1 MYILVQ
7 KGTNMA
13 MSGLLLMRK
22 MIPMSGESAH
32 SPSSSTTAL
41 NQISYLD
48 VSKPFNNANPPF
60 EENSIWKFICTAFL
74 SPQKNIIY
82 LFGGIVR
89 DVNTDIETNE
99 WTIPT
104 TNGIAPGKRREMN
117 GIINNKTGKFYV
129 FGGLSDQFTGTEN
142 IIALNDMNIFD
153 TISLTWSKGST
164 IYAPLPRADYTAT
177 LLSNGIIVFIGG
189 RETNYFVDV
198 DINQTA
204 QGVILENRNG
214 HSAVLKTYPYEWS
227 IPQVSALNFAPPTII
242 FHSAILIENYM
253 FINLVINFIR
263 NKKIIVLNL
272 LLRTKRS
279 NIHLGSGGQGLI
291 KDCPCFDYHENDSIE
306 FEEQQIALREK
317 KL

>member
-1 MYILVQ
+1 MFQPLIIYSYCYYFVKKKKVPVERHSHRSVLINKKLFFFF
-7 KGTNMA
+7 G
-13 MSGLLLMRK
+13 
-22 MIPMSGESAH
+22 GESAH

-89 DVNTDIETNE
+89 DVNTDIGSLKSVLYSYNLETNE

-198 DINQTA
+198 DINQIVLYDTTINKWSSMTA

-214 HSAVLKTYPYEWS
+214 HSAVLTPDER
-227 IPQVSALNFAPPTII
+227 II
-242 FHSAILIENYM
+242 IL
-253 FINLVINFIR
+253 VGV
-263 NKKIIVLNL
+263 KI
-272 LLRTKRS
+272 
-279 NIHLGSGGQGLI
+279 
-291 KDCPCFDYHENDSIE
+291 
-306 FEEQQIALREK
+306 
-317 KL
+317 